1 VVAGELLHLLGGA
14 VTDPKSTICGK
25 VSHEWAE
32 RADKGNLPAV
42 RRVRRFVVTEAGI
55 GTLKKLARLV
65 FGEVILI
72 QRLSRS
78 ATGREDQLA
87 TMR

>member
-1 VVAGELLHLLGGA
+1 LLYLPGRA
-14 VTDPKSTICGK
+14 ITDPQSTIVGNF
-25 VSHEWAE
+25 SDEWAE

-42 RRVRRFVVTEAGI
+42 WRVRRFVVTDAGI
-55 GTLKKLARLV
+55 GTFKKLASLA

-78 ATGREDQLA
+78 ATGGEDQPSPIG
-87 TMR
+87 